1 MKKPVLDVP
10 PELRRGA
17 RKGDQAIYVDTG
29 ERLLEIICD
38 RLGFGDLAGRDVL
51 DMGCGTRITQALMQS
66 PHPIGSYTGVDINAE
81 LVEHLRAQVEDERLS
96 FHHMDIHNAMYN
108 PGGQPLD
115 SFSELPVGDRQ
126 FDVICLFSVFTHL
139 APPDYAAM
147 LRLLRPYVRPEGRL
161 LFSLFVNETTP
172 GGHGYMDTLQRALES
187 RPELISDKALERS
200 RQGPPDFLDEV
211 PGKPLLRAIYSRSH
225 ALELVEGTGWEVVSL
240 NDPAPDIQHHM
251 ICRPL

>member
-38 RLGFGDLAGRDVL
+38 RLGFEDLAGRDVL
-51 DMGCGTRITQALMQS
+51 DMGCGTRITQALMQN

-81 LVEHLRAQVEDERLS
+81 
-96 FHHMDIHNAMYN
+96 
-108 PGGQPLD
+108 LD

-147 LRLLRPYVRPEGRL
+147 LRLLRPYARPEGRL

-225 ALELVEGTGWEVVSL
+225 ALELVEGTGWEVVTL

-251 ICRPL
+251 ICRPV